1 MKMRTM
7 LILTLLSVGLL
18 LAGTGIAGAGVIVS
32 TGVPTTATLQGVNTL
47 SVTPMIYAAGSAPSI
62 SFGTVSSTVS
72 FLVPAQYVR
81 VVHNDNSLA
90 WEIKIHT
97 NNFGV
102 NVDTWDPYDPAKYG
116 VTPAT
121 ATWGFQYG
129 GMKGSPGAKTPMGW
143 HARVDNSLASKF
155 AAGDP
160 AATTSVGWN
169 FVKDHAD
176 RDDPSTTVDTPPIG
190 VVKDESYKGAN
201 GKASYA
207 NVAYGGPGYQNVVNP
222 QDLIDYSDPDT
233 DKTFVVEVEG
243 CFGSAPA
250 DTYSTTLYFDLVHQ

>member
-1 MKMRTM
+1 M

-18 LAGTGIAGAGVIVS
+18 LAGTGISGADVVVS
-32 TGVPTTATLQGVNTL
+32 TGVPTSATLQGVNTL
-47 SVTPMIYAAGSAPSI
+47 SITPMNYGGGAASSI
-62 SFGTVSSTVS
+62 SFGTISAGTG
-72 FLVPAQYVR
+72 FLVPNQYVM

-102 NVDTWDPYDPAKYG
+102 DVDTWDPYDPAKYG

-129 GMKGSPGAKTPMGW
+129 GMKGIKAGARTPMGW
-143 HARVDNSLASKF
+143 HAGTANSVSTAFQVGSATASV
-155 AAGDP
+155 
-160 AATTSVGWN
+160 TTGWN
-169 FVKDHAD
+169 FLKDYAD
-176 RDDPSTTVDTPPIG
+176 RDDPGTTVDTPPTG
-190 VVKDESYKGAN
+190 VVKDESYKTAD

-207 NVAYGGPGYQNVVNP
+207 NVAYGSPDKQYVIDPRQGEAGGYRFEDV
-222 QDLIDYSDPDT
+222 

-243 CFGSAPA
+243 IFGSAPA